1 MANSPATGTKVTVV
15 GQHTGQLRHG
25 EVCGHQFI
33 GSFLW
38 SDGAHSDFEDD
49 NDEGVHWVRGHLME
63 WTEEARALLA
73 VNKLARSAA

>member
-1 MANSPATGTKVTVV
+1 MSSPATGTKVTVV
-15 GQHTGQLRHG
+15 GARTGLLRHA

-33 GSFLW
+33 GSFMW
-38 SDGAHSDFEDD
+38 TDGEHSDFEDD

-73 VNKLARSAA
+73 ASKLARSAA